1 MVGLRVDKILYLI
14 EYSKICQTV
23 LSTKSTSYSR
33 LESCRASQ
41 VALEVKNPPANT
53 GDIRDMSWI
62 PG

>member
-14 EYSKICQTV
+14 KYSKICQIV

-41 VALEVKNPPANT
+41 VALKVKNPPDNA
-53 GDIRDMSWI
+53 GDIRDI
-62 PG
+62 NLE